1 MVRFKGTLV
10 PHPRPP
16 FDTRGAIM
24 SRYATYVCERCRGL
38 YRRAPSR
45 RPGRYCSRAC
55 YVATGG
61 VEWADRPPDHDEPT
75 AEQVERTVAEQMR
88 QLPTWWS
95 RESGAA

>member
-1 MVRFKGTLV
+1 M
-10 PHPRPP
+10 
-16 FDTRGAIM
+16 A
-24 SRYATYVCERCRGL
+24 RYATYVCERCRGL

-45 RPGRYCSRAC
+45 RQGRYCSRAC

-61 VEWADRPPDHDEPT
+61 VEYRDLRPPDADEPT

-88 QLPTWWS
+88 QLPEWWS